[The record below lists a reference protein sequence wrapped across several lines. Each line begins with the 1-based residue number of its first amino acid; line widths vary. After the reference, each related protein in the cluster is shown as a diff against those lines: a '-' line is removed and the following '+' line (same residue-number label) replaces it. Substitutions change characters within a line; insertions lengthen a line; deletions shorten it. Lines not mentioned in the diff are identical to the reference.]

1 MSSTRKL
8 PSYHHLAVLSAASRT
23 GMTSIQAVITELAD
37 VLELSPGSAKE
48 PFTAPT
54 FDLRRS
60 NRLAAL
66 VRPFSP
72 PPLALAGS
80 PSLARP
86 GPPEFS
92 PCSSFTVQHASQ
104 DHDPHQGDLS
114 CRFQVPP
121 RLGFGPLDHL
131 R

>member
-86 GPPEFS
+86 GSHRALHLQYNTHRKIMIRTKGIFHVGS
-92 PCSSFTVQHASQ
+92 KFHLDWV
-104 DHDPHQGDLS
+104 L
-114 CRFQVPP
+114 VP
-121 RLGFGPLDHL
+121 LTT
-131 R
+131 